1 MTTQKI
7 SPNPKFFFNH
17 SNLLKIIYFLFFLL
31 TIFGL
36 SKVANQTNNVVYEAS
51 QINFKSNSSK
61 GYLNLLHL
69 KRPSLLLEATI
80 NFEFVNH
87 DPSYSYGNIFQ
98 TSSEANGIR
107 LELQPGKKLFLIIGN
122 NRLFLIADHL
132 LENVPYKV
140 SILYKDTRDLRV
152 KLNGETALTLSPL
165 DLNGDKLQ
173 IQNFSIGSGY
183 ALSRSLNGVISNFS
197 ATVQYR
203 QITLLGRSSHWILLS
218 LVFLGLTLGL
228 KIVTNI
234 KKISINS
241 ISQRLPTFTFFEWVK
256 IQFTTTTA
264 YLFYP
269 LTLALLTVTIW
280 PVQFYS
286 GNDFG
291 LTKWIP
297 YLTLPFSLLAI
308 CTLRWIAVG
317 KVSEKST
324 ALITASLIIYTGFL
338 LFISFRSNGLTIY
351 LLFFSL
357 LSICSL
363 HFLNLKNKAIIS
375 IICMVSWVSILNLD
389 NWVFLSDLLR
399 NQPFPYLLI
408 SSFTL
413 IFIFSNLLIGSRGSN
428 SSAVI
433 YLLTVLGLCIFL
445 FLSFRTDTL
454 FIPGSEY
461 HWEYFTGP
469 IRTIR
474 NGGLLLFDAPSQY
487 GFMNILLAST
497 IYINSSWHSFYIFQ
511 GLILFAISTT
521 TLLTLLS
528 FHQDSS
534 SKMVIV
540 FLLVLGSFF
549 FADPHW
555 IGPLPFP
562 SSSVTRFFC
571 CYLLIFST
579 LIQLTGIKKKIILSI
594 SWCIGVLWSAE
605 SAFYCTSIYFFVI
618 VADTLSSSQ
627 NEEKKCV
634 IKDYLIISLS
644 ILLATII
651 FISVFYFIKIGR
663 FPSFISYFDFAI
675 GYASGYGY
683 VSFPINGPGNLL
695 LLIFLGVGIMLC
707 DVIKQMKK
715 NVAMT
720 FAAIAGCIWAVASYY
735 LGRPVPQNIT
745 ALFPLLTFCT
755 LLSLSLA
762 SRYELRNTINP
773 LFVASTPLYFLI
785 LATYYSPSWWQQL
798 EKIQSLSTNISLHLP
813 KSSSKLESE
822 LKRINPNGNIPIV
835 NFSDS
840 AATPYFSTISSLNS
854 EESWLPAPLQ
864 LLMPPISEEKQA
876 LIMKRFICLNF
887 KQNGILIYHPGSIS
901 YAWPIF
907 LKNLNQF
914 LLIKNVTEV
923 DDRKIYLFERNTSFD
938 SLCNINLK

>member
-1 MTTQKI
+1 MTTKKI
-7 SPNPKFFFNH
+7 TLFSKLFFNH

-31 TIFGL
+31 MIFGL
-36 SKVANQTNNVVYEAS
+36 SKLANQTNNVVYEIS
-51 QINFKSNSSK
+51 QINFDSNSSK

-69 KRPSLLLEATI
+69 KNPSLLVDASI

-98 TSSEANGIR
+98 TSSEANGMR
-107 LELQPGKKLFLIIGN
+107 LELQPDKKLFLIIGN

-132 LENVPYKV
+132 LENVTYKV
-140 SILYKDTRDLRV
+140 SIIYKDRGDLRV
-152 KLNGETALTLSPL
+152 RLNDETALTLSSL

-173 IQNFSIGSGY
+173 IQNYSIGSGY
-183 ALSRSLNGVISNFS
+183 GLSRSFNGLISNFS
-197 ATVQYR
+197 TSVEYR
-203 QITLLGRSSHWILLS
+203 QITLLGKASHWILLS
-218 LVFLGLTLGL
+218 LTFLGLTFG
-228 KIVTNI
+228 I
-234 KKISINS
+234 KLLTDEKQTSVNS
-241 ISQRLPTFTFFEWVK
+241 ILQKLPSFNFMEWVQ
-256 IQFTTTTA
+256 IQFSTTTA

-269 LTLALLTVTIW
+269 LTLALLSVTIW
-280 PVQFYS
+280 PLQFFS
-286 GNDFG
+286 GNEFG
-291 LTKWIP
+291 LSKWIP
-297 YLTLPFSLLAI
+297 YLTFPFSLLTI
-308 CTLRWIAVG
+308 CTLKWVAAG
-317 KVSEKST
+317 KASKKCT
-324 ALITASLIIYTGFL
+324 TLITASLIIYTGFI
-338 LFISFRSNGLTIY
+338 FFVSFRSNGLNIY
-351 LLFFSL
+351 LLFFSM

-363 HFLNLKNKAIIS
+363 PLLHVKNKAFIC
-375 IICMVSWVSILNLD
+375 IICMASWVSILNLE
-389 NWVFLSDLLR
+389 NWIFLSDLLR

-413 IFIFSNLLIGSRGSN
+413 IFIFSNLLIVSRGPN
-428 SSAVI
+428 SKAVTN
-433 YLLTVLGLCIFL
+433 LLMVLGLCLFL
-445 FLSFRTDTL
+445 FLSFRSDTL

-497 IYINSSWHSFYIFQ
+497 ISNNSTWHSFYIFQ

-521 TLLTLLS
+521 TLLTILS

-540 FLLVLGSFF
+540 FLLILGSFF

-579 LIQLTGIKKKIILSI
+579 LIQFTSIKKKIIISI
-594 SWCIGVLWSAE
+594 AWCIGVLWSAE

-627 NEEKKCV
+627 KEEKKCV

-663 FPSFISYFDFAI
+663 FPNFISYFDYAI

-683 VSFPINGPGNLL
+683 VPFPINGPGNLL
-695 LLIFLGVGIMLC
+695 LLIFLGVGVMLF
-707 DVIKQMKK
+707 DAIKQMKK
-715 NVAMT
+715 NVAIT
-720 FAAIAGCIWAVASYY
+720 FAAVAGCIWSVASYY

-745 ALFPLLTFCT
+745 ALFPLLTCCT

-762 SRYELRNTINP
+762 SRYGLRNTINP

-798 EKIQSLSTNISLHLP
+798 ENIKSLSTNISLRLP
-813 KSSSKLESE
+813 KSSTRLESE
-822 LKRINPNGNIPIV
+822 LIRINPNGNIPIV

-840 AATPYFSTISSLNS
+840 AAIPYFPTISSFNS
-854 EESWLPAPLQ
+854 EESWLPTPLQ
-864 LLMPPISEEKQA
+864 LLMPPISEDKQA
-876 LIMKRFICLNF
+876 LIIKRFVCLNF
-887 KQNGILIYHPGSIS
+887 KQKGILIYQPGSIS
-901 YAWPIF
+901 YAWPSF

-938 SLCNINLK
+938 TLCNINVR